1 MKKVSFI
8 AVALV
13 AISLLA
19 APLALGQGGN
29 PPASTKE
36 SGQTS
41 GKGMTGVEQTGESV
55 EQQIKTLS
63 DQLAQALLKGDTSFF
78 EKYLADDYTGIYA
91 SSQPYTKAESLKPGA
106 LKYESFDVRE
116 MKIRVYGDTAV
127 VTSLTSAKGTIR
139 GEGKPFSGDYRTTR
153 VWVKQKG
160 GWKLVAFQATQV
172 PPASQ

>member
-1 MKKVSFI
+1 MKKMSFV

-19 APLALGQGGN
+19 APLALGQGG
-29 PPASTKE
+29 
-36 SGQTS
+36 
-41 GKGMTGVEQTGESV
+41 SV

-63 DQLAQALLKGDTSFF
+63 DQLAQAYVKGDTSFF

-106 LKYESFDVRE
+106 FKFESFDMHE

-127 VTSLTSAKGTIR
+127 VTSLTSAKGTIN
-139 GEGKPFSGDYRTTR
+139 GKPFSGDFRTTR

-160 GWKLVAFQATQV
+160 GWKLVAFQSTQV

>member
-13 AISLLA
+13 AVSLLA

-41 GKGMTGVEQTGESV
+41 GKGMTAGEQTGESV

-63 DQLAQALLKGDTSFF
+63 DQLAQALLKGDTSFSRNTLPMITR
-78 EKYLADDYTGIYA
+78 ESTLPANRTRRLRV
-91 SSQPYTKAESLKPGA
+91 SSPVLS
-106 LKYESFDVRE
+106 S
-116 MKIRVYGDTAV
+116 
-127 VTSLTSAKGTIR
+127 TSPLTCAR
-139 GEGKPFSGDYRTTR
+139 
-153 VWVKQKG
+153 
-160 GWKLVAFQATQV
+160 
-172 PPASQ
+172 

>member
-1 MKKVSFI
+1 MKSVRLI
-8 AVALV
+8 
-13 AISLLA
+13 
-19 APLALGQGGN
+19 APLLVCLLVVPLAWCQGN
-29 PPASTKE
+29 
-36 SGQTS
+36 
-41 GKGMTGVEQTGESV
+41 V

-63 DQLAQALLKGDTSFF
+63 DQLAQAYIKGDTSFW
-78 EKYLADDYTGIYA
+78 EKYLADDYIGVYA
-91 SSQPYTKAESLKPGA
+91 SGQKYTKSESVQPGA

-116 MKIRVYGDTAV
+116 MKIRVYRDTAV

-160 GWKLVAFQATQV
+160 GWKLVAFQSTQV